1 MTSAARIRRAGKVE
15 GPGRLAEEALQMP
28 LPIPDVTST
37 ATRGFAQEVTFLHG
51 LSHVGPIGDPYGR
64 TGPTNLWHKFG
75 GATHTC
81 VRSRTQNTKQKVR
94 RRGQWL
100 RHAAGSDELPD
111 GPPPHA
117 WVPARPMS
125 NKSPGVTPRPW
136 NWSPTAEPQRK
147 VTSANKGDK
156 RKQRVT
162 SGEAAVRRVTRPRP
176 SRPACGLRAASLR
189 GRLADP
195 R

>member
-1 MTSAARIRRAGKVE
+1 MLDRLVTPTDARAPRTYGIS
-15 GPGRLAEEALQMP
+15 L
-28 LPIPDVTST
+28 
-37 ATRGFAQEVTFLHG
+37 
-51 LSHVGPIGDPYGR
+51 VGPHTR
-64 TGPTNLWHKFG
+64 AFEAEHK
-75 GATHTC
+75 
-81 VRSRTQNTKQKVR
+81 TKQKVR

-156 RKQRVT
+156 WR
-162 SGEAAVRRVTRPRP
+162 
-176 SRPACGLRAASLR
+176 SRS
-189 GRLADP
+189 
-195 R
+195 